1 MAIVGADIQET
12 IGSAIAIALL
22 SGGKVPLW
30 GGCLMITAAAFVVLL
45 LERCGAR
52 HLEAVFGGLIAMQGV
67 SAGVNYVQAG
77 VPQRD
82 VLKGLFIPRM
92 PPSAVPFAVG
102 ALGALVMPHNIYFAS
117 ALACTSRPDVVP
129 KGTAV
134 VPVSSSSAS
143 KGGGAGSDDDGGGSA
158 RAAAAPAAA
167 APAAAAARPSTPA
180 IGLDDDGDAVANNKD
195 CSIPIIAGA
204 AAAAAAAAS
213 PAPPPTAPSATAATA
228 TATAATLRKQPAFVP
243 TTTTTGLSPSRTH
256 VLLRYVRL
264 EAAIVLLGA
273 FCINLFVVCLFA
285 HGFYGTPEAKEVGLS
300 SAGAYLGERF
310 GTLFKYLWAVGLLAS
325 GLSATIT
332 LTYAGQI
339 VMAGLLRFEVASWRR
354 LLGTRA
360 VALIPT
366 VTIAA
371 VFEGTGS
378 SRHFDGMN
386 QLLNVLQ
393 AMVLPFSLVPVIA
406 LTASPAVI
414 PHVPFRTRGPLLVF
428 ACAVAAL
435 IASIDGYLVV
445 GFAKELTGGGDG
457 EEGKGGGGGGG
468 SVGAAVWAGLVSL
481 LSCYYALIGYFAVG
495 PVRVHRGATRA
506 AAAAARAARR
516 VAASI
521 KGTKWND
528 AGAMM
533 EVHL

>member
-1 MAIVGADIQET
+1 VLWILLEVALVGADIQET

-22 SGGKVPLW
+22 SEGRIPLW
-30 GGCLMITAAAFVVLL
+30 GGCLLITVAAFVVLL

-52 HLEAVFGGLIAMQGV
+52 HLEAVFGGLIAMQGL

-82 VLKGLFIPRM
+82 VLRGLFIPRM
-92 PPSAVPFAVG
+92 PASAVPFAVG

-117 ALACTSRPDVVP
+117 ALASTSRPDVVP

-134 VPVSSSSAS
+134 APVAAVSPSSSAS
-143 KGGGAGSDDDGGGSA
+143 EGDDG
-158 RAAAAPAAA
+158 RAAAAGAVPAA
-167 APAAAAARPSTPA
+167 
-180 IGLDDDGDAVANNKD
+180 G
-195 CSIPIIAGA
+195 AGA
-204 AAAAAAAAS
+204 AAAAAQAPSTPTVMCRAGSIDGDDCSTPIVAAAARASLSSAAS
-213 PAPPPTAPSATAATA
+213 PAAALPAAATPA
-228 TATAATLRKQPAFVP
+228 SAAATGTTPLRKSAHTVHTS
-243 TTTTTGLSPSRTH
+243 TTTTTGLSASRTR
-256 VLLRYVRL
+256 VLLLYARL
-264 EAAIVLLGA
+264 EAGIVLLGA

-285 HGFYGTPEAKEVGLS
+285 HGFYGTPQANEIGLA

-310 GTLFKYLWAVGLLAS
+310 GALFKYLWAVGLLAS
-325 GLSATIT
+325 GMSATIT

-339 VMAGLLRFEVASWRR
+339 VMAGLLRFEVTSWRR

-378 SRHFDGMN
+378 SRRFDGMN

-414 PHVPFRTRGPLLVF
+414 PYLPFRTRGWLLAF
-428 ACAVAAL
+428 ACSVAAL
-435 IASIDGYLVV
+435 VAAIDGYLVID
-445 GFAKELTGGGDG
+445 FARELA
-457 EEGKGGGGGGG
+457 GGGGG
-468 SVGAAVWAGLVSL
+468 VGAATWAGLVFL
-481 LSCYYALIGYFAVG
+481 LGSYYALIGYFAVG
-495 PVRVHRGATRA
+495 PVRVERWARGA
-506 AAAAARAARR
+506 AAAAARGARR

>member
-1 MAIVGADIQET
+1 MGADIQET

-30 GGCLMITAAAFVVLL
+30 GGCLLITAAAFIVLL

-52 HLEAVFGGLIAMQGV
+52 HLEAVFGGLIAMQGL
-67 SAGVNYVQAG
+67 SAGVNYIQAG
-77 VPQRD
+77 VPQRE
-82 VLKGLFIPRM
+82 VLRGLFIPRM
-92 PPSAVPFAVG
+92 PAAAVPFAVG

-117 ALACTSRPDVVP
+117 ALASTSRPDVVP

-134 VPVSSSSAS
+134 VPTNNSNSASSSSE
-143 KGGGAGSDDDGGGSA
+143 GGPNNPSGDG
-158 RAAAAPAAA
+158 
-167 APAAAAARPSTPA
+167 TT
-180 IGLDDDGDAVANNKD
+180 
-195 CSIPIIAGA
+195 A
-204 AAAAAAAAS
+204 AAAAATTTTATTSVPSSSAVAVTATPSTPTVLRRAGSIGSDDANDECSTPIVAAL
-213 PAPPPTAPSATAATA
+213 APSSSAPSPSPLPSSSPTNANAA
-228 TATAATLRKQPAFVP
+228 LRKTVPQPP
-243 TTTTTGLSPSRTH
+243 SSTPSITTTTTGLSTSRTR
-256 VLLRYVRL
+256 VLLRYARL
-264 EAAIVLLGA
+264 EAGIVLIGA

-285 HGFYGTPEAKEVGLS
+285 HGFYGTPEAKEVGLA

-310 GTLFKYLWAVGLLAS
+310 GALFKYLWAVGLLAS

-360 VALIPT
+360 VALVPT

-378 SRHFDGMN
+378 SRRFDGMN

-414 PHVPFRTRGPLLVF
+414 PHLPFRTRGLLLAF
-428 ACAVAAL
+428 ACSVAAL
-435 IASIDGYLVV
+435 VAAIDGYLVV
-445 GFAKELTGGGDG
+445 DFVKELGAGN
-457 EEGKGGGGGGG
+457 
-468 SVGAAVWAGLVSL
+468 GAATWAGLICL
-481 LSCYYALIGYFAVG
+481 LGGYYALILYFAVG
-495 PVRVHRGATRA
+495 PVRVERAARSA
-506 AAAAARAARR
+506 AAAAIRAGRR
-516 VAASI
+516 VAGSV

>member
-1 MAIVGADIQET
+1 M
-12 IGSAIAIALL
+12 
-22 SGGKVPLW
+22 
-30 GGCLMITAAAFVVLL
+30 LL

-67 SAGVNYVQAG
+67 SAGVNYIQAR
-77 VPQRD
+77 VPQRE
-82 VLKGLFIPRM
+82 VLKGLFVPRM
-92 PPSAVPFAVG
+92 PSAAVPFAVG

-117 ALACTSRPDVVP
+117 ALASTSRPDVVP

-134 VPVSSSSAS
+134 APVTTTAGSSSSS
-143 KGGGAGSDDDGGGSA
+143 EGGGGGERGGPSGGGDGANNDCSTPIV
-158 RAAAAPAAA
+158 AAAGLAASSSAAPPSPAAVA
-167 APAAAAARPSTPA
+167 TPATPAMPLRKPAAH
-180 IGLDDDGDAVANNKD
+180 
-195 CSIPIIAGA
+195 
-204 AAAAAAAAS
+204 
-213 PAPPPTAPSATAATA
+213 TA
-228 TATAATLRKQPAFVP
+228 
-243 TTTTTGLSPSRTH
+243 TTTTTGLSTSRTR
-256 VLLRYVRL
+256 VLLRYARL
-264 EAAIVLLGA
+264 EAGVVLLGA

-285 HGFYGTPEAKEVGLS
+285 HGFYGTPEAAEVGLA

-310 GTLFKYLWAVGLLAS
+310 GALFKYLWAVGLLAS

-360 VALIPT
+360 VALVPT

-378 SRHFDGMN
+378 SRRFDGMN

-414 PHVPFRTRGPLLVF
+414 PHLPFRTRGWLLAF

-435 IASIDGYLVV
+435 VAAIDGYLVIDFV
-445 GFAKELTGGGDG
+445 KDLGGSGD
-457 EEGKGGGGGGG
+457 G
-468 SVGAAVWAGLVSL
+468 SVGSATWAGLVFLLGSYYSL
-481 LSCYYALIGYFAVG
+481 IAYFAVG
-495 PVRVHRGATRA
+495 PSRVERGARRA
-506 AAAAARAARR
+506 AAAVAAGARR